1 MTHAMTYATGAVSF
15 PFSRAAASF
24 PLAETDLLEAQL
36 AAALARCA
44 AGDRTALRV
53 IYDAEAPRMIGVA
66 MRILRRRDLAEE
78 AAHDAFMRIWRGA
91 RGFDPAQGSARSWIF
106 AVVRNRALTIL
117 RAETRFESDDGVE
130 LPEQDFGG
138 AVERL
143 PENSALR
150 RCLDALD
157 AKHRDAVVYSYV
169 FGLSHGELAGK
180 LSVPLGTAKSW
191 TRRGLMSLQECMG

>member
-1 MTHAMTYATGAVSF
+1 
-15 PFSRAAASF
+15 
-24 PLAETDLLEAQL
+24 LAETDLLETQL

-44 AGDRTALRV
+44 AGDRAALRV
-53 IYDAEAPRMIGVA
+53 IYDAEAARMIGVA

-78 AAHDAFMRIWRGA
+78 ATHDAFMRIWRGA

-106 AVVRNRALTIL
+106 TVVRNRALTIL
-117 RAETRFESDDGVE
+117 RDEGRFESDDGVDM
-130 LPEQDFGG
+130 PEQDFGG

-157 AKHRDAVVYSYV
+157 AKHRNAVVYSYV
-169 FGLSHGELAGK
+169 YGLSHGELAGK
-180 LSVPLGTAKSW
+180 MSVPLGTAKSW
-191 TRRGLMSLQECMG
+191 TRRGLLSLQECMG